1 MDLQGNVLSINS
13 KGKTMFLVE
22 QIEWEEIR
30 DDFWMLRVDYC
41 EAVHSWEYEYMYPTC
56 GV

>member
-1 MDLQGNVLSINS
+1 M